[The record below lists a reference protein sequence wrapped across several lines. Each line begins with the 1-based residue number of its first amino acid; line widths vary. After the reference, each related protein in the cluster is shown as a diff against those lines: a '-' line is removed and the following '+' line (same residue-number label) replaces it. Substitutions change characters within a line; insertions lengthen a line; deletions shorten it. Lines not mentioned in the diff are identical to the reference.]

1 LKTNKISTKIKTLGA
16 LFIILMAVII
26 FTTVYLNNKNKK
38 DALVI
43 NIVGKERMLT
53 QKISKNIFYLYYSE
67 KTNFSELNSASEEFI
82 QGLDS
87 LKNGNKLTG
96 IEPVPN
102 DKIGQQLYKVEILW
116 KDFFDNVNSFKK
128 LQVKNN
134 EESEKLLKIVVETI
148 YNTNNNLLNEVDE
161 LVTLYTLHAEDKT
174 VLIKNFQYLAAVLIL
189 LLIFYAF
196 TQLKGIEENANKF
209 LEFSKK
215 IANEKNEQLET
226 LSIDVNEKEILEVTD
241 TFNCF
246 INKINSA
253 MSESAVAMEHS
264 KNASSKLEE
273 LTDEFDK
280 ILDELENS
288 NDVNQSIN
296 KTEDMIIQSTED
308 MMNSTKKLQELREEI
323 AKLSNACK
331 TKS

>member
-1 LKTNKISTKIKTLGA
+1 MKTNKISTKIKTLGA
-16 LFIILMAVII
+16 LFIILMAIII
-26 FTTVYLNNKNKK
+26 FTTVYLNDKNKK

-116 KDFFDNVNSFKK
+116 KDFFDNVNNFKK
-128 LQVKNN
+128 LQVKDTK
-134 EESEKLLKIVVETI
+134 ESEKLLKTVVETI

-161 LVTLYTLHAEDKT
+161 LVTLYTLYAEDKT
-174 VLIKNFQYLAAVLIL
+174 VLIKNFQYFAAVLIL

-196 TQLKGIEENANKF
+196 TQLKIIEENANKF

-215 IANEKNEQLET
+215 IAHEKNEQLET
-226 LSIDVNEKEILEVTD
+226 LSIDANEKEILEVTD

-264 KNASSKLEE
+264 KNASSKLGE

-288 NDVNQSIN
+288 NDVNHSIN

>member
-1 LKTNKISTKIKTLGA
+1 MKTNKISTKIKTLGA

-116 KDFFDNVNSFKK
+116 KDFFDNVTSFKK
-128 LQVKNN
+128 LQIKND
-134 EESEKLLKIVVETI
+134 EESEKLLKTVVETI

-253 MSESAVAMEHS
+253 MNESAVAMEHS

-273 LTDEFDK
+273 ITNEFDNV
-280 ILDELENS
+280 I
-288 NDVNQSIN
+288 NDLKNRTDIGNQLN
-296 KTEDMIIQSTED
+296 KSEDMVIESTED
-308 MMNSTKKLQELREEI
+308 LINSTKKLQDLKEELDKI
-323 AKLSNACK
+323 LHTCKL
-331 TKS
+331 

>member
-116 KDFFDNVNSFKK
+116 KDFFDNVTSFKK
-128 LQVKNN
+128 LQIKND
-134 EESEKLLKIVVETI
+134 EESEKLLKTVVETI

-253 MSESAVAMEHS
+253 MNESAVAMEHS

-273 LTDEFDK
+273 ITNEFDNV
-280 ILDELENS
+280 I
-288 NDVNQSIN
+288 NDLKNRTDIGNQLN
-296 KTEDMIIQSTED
+296 KSEDMVIESTED
-308 MMNSTKKLQELREEI
+308 LINSTKKLQDLKEELDKI
-323 AKLSNACK
+323 LHTCKL
-331 TKS
+331 

>member
-82 QGLDS
+82 QGLGS

-116 KDFFDNVNSFKK
+116 KDFFDNVTSFKK
-128 LQVKNN
+128 LQIKND
-134 EESEKLLKIVVETI
+134 EESEKLLKTVVETI

-215 IANEKNEQLET
+215 IAHEKNEQLET

-253 MSESAVAMEHS
+253 MNESAVAMEHS

-296 KTEDMIIQSTED
+296 RTEDMIIQSTED

-323 AKLSNACK
+323 AKLSNTCK